1 MRFEDKTIVI
11 TGGGAG
17 IGRRYAHRF
26 ASEGANVVVADLDG
40 AAGARVAS
48 EVAER
53 GRAGLSCEL
62 DVTDDEGIVS
72 MTEHA
77 VERFGGIDILVN
89 NAGIHLQH
97 AQLPFTVEALP
108 KWRTLLDVNL
118 LGPLACAAACR
129 PHMAARGGGSII
141 NHSSMAAY
149 MGGGAYGVSK
159 LALNALTVNLAT
171 EFGPDGIRVNGI
183 APGFAD
189 SEAALK
195 FMSERTG
202 MEDWLLNGQVIKRLG
217 RMDDLADMAL
227 FLCSEEASF
236 VTGQTILVDGGSVK
250 KPF

>member
-1 MRFEDKTIVI
+1 MSFPMDVI
-11 TGGGAG
+11 DDA
-17 IGRRYAHRF
+17 A
-26 ASEGANVVVADLDG
+26 VVA
-40 AAGARVAS
+40 
-48 EVAER
+48 
-53 GRAGLSCEL
+53 
-62 DVTDDEGIVS
+62 
-72 MTEHA
+72 MTESA
-77 VERFGGIDILVN
+77 VERFGGIDVLIN

-97 AQLPFTVEALP
+97 AQLAFTVEALP
-108 KWRTLLDVNL
+108 AWRTLLDVNL
-118 LGPLACAAACR
+118 LGALACAAACR

-159 LALNALTVNLAT
+159 LALNALTVNLAS

-189 SEAALK
+189 SEAALE
-195 FMSERTG
+195 FMADRTG
-202 MEDWLLNGQVIKRLG
+202 MEDWLLDGQVIKRLG

-227 FLCSEEASF
+227 FLCSDEASF

>member
-26 ASEGANVVVADLDG
+26 ASEGANVVIADLDV
-40 AAGARVAS
+40 AAGERVVGELATL
-48 EVAER
+48 
-53 GRAGLSCEL
+53 GRAALSCET
-62 DVTDDEGIVS
+62 DVTDHVAVVS
-72 MTEHA
+72 M
-77 VERFGGIDILVN
+77 VERGVELFGGIDVLVN

-97 AQLPFTVEALP
+97 AQLAFTVEALP
-108 KWRTLLDVNL
+108 EWRTLLDVNL
-118 LGPLACAAACR
+118 LGPLVCAAACR

-159 LALNALTVNLAT
+159 LALNALTVNLAA
-171 EFGPDGIRVNGI
+171 EFGPDHIRVNGI

-189 SEAALK
+189 SEAALE
-195 FMSERTG
+195 FMSERSG

-227 FLCSEEASF
+227 FLCSAEASF
-236 VTGQTILVDGGSVK
+236 VTGQTILVDGGTVK